1 MPFKVIFPFVEINRV
16 LITEHPDLS
25 KIGLHYVTRARRV
38 FSYPE
43 WTRNDTGGIRKDL
56 ESKVLTPGARVEYVP
71 DGDSYDDYE
80 AWSAHDYYFEEPP
93 AEVVPQMD
101 QDASCGKR
109 AFEKVIRTAGKVK
122 QAASFP
128 VFKALELFQ
137 YFYDKVKESLA
148 KNMLKQAVFEATKRL
163 KTQWKIVFGMTLVC
177 TVGYVLTKYG
187 AKAVKSLAA
196 AATTLMPFLSRGSK
210 AEKEITAA
218 EIEEFATVVAQA
230 GEEDTGSL
238 NLNPSAFKPSYSARL
253 CGVLTLWFAGLGAT
267 GKNILVAAKH
277 VNPLVSAGKHGIGFM
292 KYMLKHFPAAVQGIV
307 YEITGFNALEKEACY
322 AVVLDMMRLRQIYA
336 ANGNTVLGMDFVE
349 DVILTMKKANAMEAT
364 LVSSTDKTRDV
375 FTKIKSEFEYLYQES
390 LVFRGLASIRQVP
403 VCAYFFGK
411 AGIGKSHA
419 MSRVFADVLRDNGDT
434 TIYSRSA
441 GGRYWDG
448 YTNQNGVLIEEFGNM
463 SAFDECLEVLQMV
476 SVNPMIL
483 NMANIEAKG
492 RFFRSTFVA
501 MSTNKDPRTQFKS
514 VVDKEA
520 FARRIIPIQVILKRA
535 YQKKNGKLDSDKL
548 LGSGGDFQ
556 HLDFQISDED
566 GHVKSYDYRAM
577 IAFLRA
583 QYLVNGLVYKAAVE
597 DLHKDCAARKGTPDP
612 LFPCDEAKT
621 WKDPTIIKVQAKDD
635 EDCPK
640 IEPMKLMELKTDE
653 TGGGFM
659 SSIFEATREP
669 SSAIIETGG
678 SCGKLD
684 CDDGKCEA
692 PKCVY
697 LRALDKRVAEGVCKC
712 DPESV
717 LGDYCCD
724 KSRKHIEEY
733 MAFTAKENM
742 ATALR
747 RQEALFPSEVL
758 DQLVASAFTRNHPV
772 LSAVLS
778 VLSTVV
784 AVAAGFKIALTAI
797 KFVTNLF
804 GKPEKS
810 VTKSEVVES
819 VVPVV
824 EETIVDSQSNYDK
837 QRDRDEDESRI
848 YDWHDY
854 GHDEVTARPKEIGP
868 GRRVRI
874 RVQSDDE
881 KFDKR
886 MAQYSVIQAKV
897 AKNMA
902 DIYLNGRKVGF
913 GIFVKNGKLL
923 MPYHFVAKEM
933 ETGIGSAQIR
943 VVRAGETKD
952 VCVSKV
958 NLRTLAKEDG
968 YTHDM
973 CCLDVEMA
981 TTVRAID
988 SYFLPEETIRRKYEL
1003 IQETELVGTANV
1015 NKAGVG
1021 RLSLEKTSY
1030 TAKGNQSLFVTSK
1043 YKYQPQIPG
1052 DCGRVLMTPSVQ
1064 GVLGFH
1070 VYMSSTG
1077 FDQHGAAA
1085 LLTRECVG
1093 KLLGQVEVEP
1103 QAITNAVSDDY
1114 VFLGENGALV
1124 SIGKIDAPVTAPMK
1138 SRLVESVFRSEA
1150 WCAPT
1155 KFPAVL
1161 GPDHP
1166 TNPGHTTHSI
1176 VYSGL
1181 LRQSKGVK
1189 EIIDPDLEYAVDSVV
1204 EDYRFRKGVRD
1215 LLTISEVINSS
1226 ERFPG
1231 LGTMCMSTSSG
1242 YPWAYKGLG
1251 SKKGAHFSTS
1261 FNRDRVVTNPELLE
1275 EVSLACKDVEQGFR
1289 TNAIW
1294 SMFPKDEVRSQTRI
1308 ETAHTRVVCAS
1319 PMHMTMVF
1327 RRYFG
1332 AFLSMFHIE
1341 RYELESCVGMNV
1353 NSSDWDLRVKRLLAV
1368 SDVGFDGDY
1377 TQFEML
1383 GTVAMHRRVG
1393 KVINAWYGENC
1404 VLDNKVRLR
1413 LLEESAT
1420 AVVRIGNSL
1429 FGTSGSNK
1437 SGSVLTTVI
1446 NTLINVMMIRFAYVS
1461 LMKRQRPDIS
1471 SINCFK
1477 RYVAHDAFGDD
1488 GRTAVHS
1495 EVREWFNGPAIA
1507 RLFEQYDIVFT
1518 SGDKDKEFAMK
1529 KIVDCTF
1536 LKARTNEDCHFIPG
1550 IRYYPKAN
1558 EQAVVQSLSFRVNTM
1573 SPLEHA
1579 RCLTED
1585 TLRRVFGSGKEVFQL
1600 WHQRLWKVAAEHG
1613 YSFNLLNF
1621 EDLVFEWTN
1630 RIFVCEFGTLRLFD
1644 PLIETQMTDETGVPV
1659 DVSAPVMHVA
1669 AGAASVPVSDYG
1681 GLRNK
1686 ANTVSDTLK
1695 KFTAVVDVP
1704 AGDDQNIARN
1714 VAESLLPRSTGV
1726 ICQTPLEYFGKMY
1739 LCYFGSLRYK
1749 TICEDH
1755 RDGVSSIGY
1764 FSADLIVQKNSMGAL
1779 AGTGTNFGPV
1789 AVGGKVLEVQVPYVS
1804 IFPFLIV
1811 PRTKSQIDD
1820 LRYSFG
1826 AVGFTIT
1833 RASGKGAVYEAAG
1846 DGFRLFRHC
1855 FVPRLS
1861 VTGFSRAH
1869 EGLPYYVPSLI
1880 RLVPGIVTLTMT
1892 QNQLSSIPV
1901 VDISPR
1907 TNASPI
1913 DWLVIESRYL
1923 SNFQLIQCGLPIG
1936 LSQPRRYVEST
1947 HVANVFITNWR
1958 TIFNS
1963 VRIDPEPI
1971 PDGQLETFGARPIG
1985 EVITTGTGQVLART
1999 YFVVR
2004 DNDDDENYKTWLG
2017 VVPSSS
2023 LVVSCL
2029 TDASLKVSNKASV
2042 VVAGRAAR
2050 EWSFNKYF
2058 AEVDEVIPQ
2067 AGDGIVF
2074 SSAAEVS
2081 KGASETFS
2089 GTLSIGEASMSDI
2102 QAVERQQFLGEYKWS
2117 TNDAPGAVMLALD
2130 VPLELMKNRLTTQA
2144 FKRNVF
2150 WRGDSV
2156 LSIHL
2161 QTTQFNS
2168 GRFVVL
2174 FVPLLPKAEAIERF
2188 AASGTN
2194 QSMVPYVNVDANS
2207 SKTIDFVIPYFSQYT
2222 HVNTFERGSSSS
2234 LGTLLFIVKNPLYI
2248 GDSLSSGLVYTLFSR
2263 FENSQFSVVNPTL
2276 TTIVPQG
2283 GLNSKVTNI
2292 NIRKVV
2298 DSTIDASSTGDNFEA
2313 KAQFTKNDKPNLG
2326 LNYTPVRTADYP
2338 MLCNASNVEYAE
2350 NLSLDSSTIVGLANS
2365 VAGTMVD
2372 EMDFGFLKDK
2382 PCFIGTFAIRAN
2394 SLANEQIYSRRL
2406 CPLPE
2411 LFSAV
2416 EGEVFQPDLLG
2427 YVSAPFYF
2435 WKGSLKF
2442 RFEFVAT
2449 AFHTCRVAFCAHYSM
2464 PLDSVLDE
2472 DALSQY
2478 TIIHDIGVG
2487 QNDITVTFPWRSS
2500 TPWKRVPNST
2510 RSEES
2515 DCCLGYMS
2523 VRVIN
2528 PLNPP
2533 DSVAPFVE
2541 VNVFSM
2547 AGEDFELSGFG
2558 NASQDLQS
2566 VL

>member
-1 MPFKVIFPFVEINRV
+1 V
-16 LITEHPDLS
+16 
-25 KIGLHYVTRARRV
+25 
-38 FSYPE
+38 
-43 WTRNDTGGIRKDL
+43 
-56 ESKVLTPGARVEYVP
+56 
-71 DGDSYDDYE
+71 
-80 AWSAHDYYFEEPP
+80 
-93 AEVVPQMD
+93 
-101 QDASCGKR
+101 
-109 AFEKVIRTAGKVK
+109 
-122 QAASFP
+122 
-128 VFKALELFQ
+128 ELFQ
-137 YFYDKVKESLA
+137 YFFDKVKESFTKAMVKRVADDVA
-148 KNMLKQAVFEATKRL
+148 KKLKS
-163 KTQWKIVFGMTLVC
+163 QWKIVFGMTLIC
-177 TVGYVLTKYG
+177 TVGYVLFTYG
-187 AKAVKSLAA
+187 AKAVKTLAA
-196 AATTLMPFLSRGSK
+196 AVTTLMPFLSRGTRE
-210 AEKEITAA
+210 EKTVTEGEVA
-218 EIEEFATVVAQA
+218 EFAAVVAQA
-230 GEEDTGSL
+230 SEEDVGSL
-238 NLNPSAFKPSYSARL
+238 NLNPGSFRPSYAAKL
-253 CGVLTLWFAGLGAT
+253 CGGLTLWFTGLAAT
-267 GKNILVAAKH
+267 GKNIVIAAKH
-277 VNPLVSAGKHGIGFM
+277 VNPLVSAGKHGLGFM
-292 KYMLKHFPAAVQGIV
+292 KHMLKHFPAAVQGAV

-336 ANGNTVLGMDFVE
+336 ANGNVVTGMTFVE
-349 DVILTMKKANAMEAT
+349 EVVTTMKTANAMETT
-364 LVSSTDKTRDV
+364 LASSTDKTRDV
-375 FTKIKSEFEYLYQES
+375 FSRIKSEFDYLYQES
-390 LVFRGLASIRQVP
+390 LVYRGLAAIRQVP
-403 VCAYFFGK
+403 VCPYFYGK
-411 AGIGKSHA
+411 PGIGKSVA
-419 MSRVFADVLRDNGDT
+419 MSRVFADVLRDTGNSS
-434 TIYSRSA
+434 IYSRAA

-448 YTNQNGVLIEEFGNM
+448 YTSQNGVLIEEFGNTM
-463 SAFDECLEVLQMV
+463 GFDECLEVLQMI

-501 MSTNKDPRTQFKS
+501 MSTNKDPRSQFKTS
-514 VVDKEA
+514 VDKEA
-520 FARRIIPIQVILKRA
+520 FTRRIIPINVCLKKI
-535 YQKKNGKLDSDKL
+535 YQKKSGKLDVEKL
-548 LGSGGDFQ
+548 RGAGTDFG
-556 HLDFQISDED
+556 HLDFHVTDED
-566 GHVKSYDYRAM
+566 SEVHVMDYRGM
-577 IAFLRA
+577 IGYLRGKYIA
-583 QYLVNGLVYKAAVE
+583 NSLVYQAAVE
-597 DLHKDCAARKGTPDP
+597 DLRRDCIARKGSIDP
-612 LFPCDEAKT
+612 LFSAEEIKS
-621 WKDPTIIKVQAKDD
+621 WKDPEVISVQAGEDD
-635 EDCPK
+635 EGPANSSVSFS
-640 IEPMKLMELKTDE
+640 ELKADSSGQGFK
-653 TGGGFM
+653 TGFL
-659 SSIFEATREP
+659 SSVIEP
-669 SSAIIETGG
+669 SSIMVTTGG
-678 SCGKLD
+678 SCGKVD
-684 CDDGKCEA
+684 CMDAKCET

-697 LRALDKRVAEGVCKC
+697 MEELQRRVLGSICKC
-712 DPESV
+712 DPSERGHGS
-717 LGDYCCD
+717 CCEQYKLQSD
-724 KSRKHIEEY
+724 TY
-733 MAFTAKENM
+733 MQFIKVEQAKDAEMRQATKYTSPELAAITAGS
-742 ATALR
+742 
-747 RQEALFPSEVL
+747 FC
-758 DQLVASAFTRNHPV
+758 RNHPV
-772 LSAVLS
+772 LK
-778 VLSTVV
+778 TVV
-784 AVAAGFKIALTAI
+784 MVLGTVAAVAAGFKIALAAI
-797 KFVTNLF
+797 KVVTNLF
-804 GKPEKS
+804 GGPGKTEAKEA
-810 VTKSEVVES
+810 VAEV

-824 EETIVDSQSNYDK
+824 ETVSVDSQSNYDK
-837 QRDRDEDESRI
+837 VRDRDEDEARV
-848 YDWHDY
+848 YDWYDY
-854 GHDEVTARPKEIGP
+854 GADEVTARPAERGP

-881 KFDKR
+881 KFEKR
-886 MAQYSVIQAKV
+886 MAQYGTIQARV
-897 AKNMA
+897 TKNMA
-902 DIYLNGRKVGF
+902 EIYLNGRKIGF
-913 GIFVKNGKLL
+913 GIFVRNGKLL
-923 MPYHFVAKEM
+923 MPYHFIAREI
-933 ETGIGSAQIR
+933 ETGPGNAQIR

-952 VCVSKV
+952 VCVSKA

-973 CCLDVEMA
+973 CCLDIEMA
-981 TTVRAID
+981 TTVRGID
-988 SYFLPEETIRRKYEL
+988 SYFLPEEVIRRNYEL
-1003 IQETELVGTANV
+1003 IQEAELVGTANV
-1015 NKAGVG
+1015 NKAGNG

-1030 TAKGNQSLFVTSK
+1030 TAKGNQSLFVASK
-1043 YKYQPQIPG
+1043 YKYLPQIAG
-1052 DCGRVLMTPSVQ
+1052 DCGRALMAPSVQ

-1070 VYMSSTG
+1070 VYMSSAG
-1077 FDQHGAAA
+1077 LDQHGAAA
-1085 LLTRECVG
+1085 LLSRECVSRLVG
-1093 KLLGQVEVEP
+1093 EVEIEP
-1103 QAITNAVSDDY
+1103 QAIINAVSDEY

-1124 SIGKIDAPVTAPMK
+1124 CIGKVDAPMTAPMK
-1138 SRLVESVFRSEA
+1138 SRLVDSVFRSED
-1150 WCAPT
+1150 WCLPT

-1166 TNPGHTTHSI
+1166 TNPGHSTHSI

-1189 EIIDPDLEYAVDSVV
+1189 EIFDPDLDYAVNSVV
-1204 EDYRFRKGVRD
+1204 EDYKYRGGVRD
-1215 LLTISEVINSS
+1215 LLTIPEVINSS
-1226 ERFPG
+1226 DRFPG

-1251 SKKGAHFSTS
+1251 SKKGGHFSAS
-1261 FNRDRVVTNPELLE
+1261 INRDRVITNPELLD
-1275 EVSLACKDVEQGFR
+1275 EVSMACKDVEQGFR
-1289 TNAIW
+1289 TNAVW
-1294 SMFPKDEVRSQTRI
+1294 SMFPKDEVRSKIRV
-1308 ETAHTRVVCAS
+1308 ETAHTRVICAS
-1319 PMHMTMVF
+1319 PLHMTLVF

-1353 NSSDWDLRVKRLLAV
+1353 NSSDWDLRVKRLLSV
-1368 SDVGFDGDY
+1368 SDIGFDGDY

-1393 KVINAWYGENC
+1393 TIINAWYGENC
-1404 VLDNKVRLR
+1404 VLDNQVRLN
-1413 LLEESAT
+1413 LLRESAT
-1420 AVVRIGNSL
+1420 AVVRIGDSV

-1446 NTLINVMMIRFAYVS
+1446 NTLINVIMIRFAYVNI
-1461 LMKRQRPDIS
+1461 MKRSKPEIS
-1471 SINCFK
+1471 SISCFK

-1488 GRTAVHS
+1488 GRTAVHA

-1507 RLFEQYDIVFT
+1507 QLFERYDIVFT

-1536 LKARTNEDCHFIPG
+1536 LKATTNEDCHFIPG

-1585 TLRRVFGSGKEVFQL
+1585 TLRRVFGSGKQVFQM
-1600 WHQRLWKVAAEHG
+1600 WFQRLRKMAVRYD

-1630 RIFVCEFGTLRLFD
+1630 RIFVSEFGALRLFD
-1644 PLIETQMTDETGVPV
+1644 PMIEAQMTDETGVPV

-1669 AGAASVPVSDYG
+1669 AGAASVPISDYG
-1681 GLRNK
+1681 GVRNK

-1695 KFTAVVDVP
+1695 KFTAVMDVP
-1704 AGDDQNIARN
+1704 AGEDQHVVRN
-1714 VAESLLPRSTGV
+1714 VANCLLAFNPGT

-1749 TICEDH
+1749 TLCEDH
-1755 RDGVSSIGY
+1755 RDGVNSVAY
-1764 FSADLIVQKNSMGAL
+1764 FTADLTVQKNSLGAL
-1779 AGTGTNFGPV
+1779 QGTGTNFGPV
-1789 AVGGKVLEVQVPYVS
+1789 AVGGKVLEVQVPYMS

-1811 PRTKSQIDD
+1811 PRITTQVND

-1826 AVGFTIT
+1826 AVGFTVT

-1855 FVPRLS
+1855 FVPRLR
-1861 VTGFSRAH
+1861 VTGMSRAH
-1869 EGLPYYVPSLI
+1869 EGLPYPVPKLI
-1880 RLVPGIVTLTMT
+1880 RMVPGVSTIDVVQGQISTMT
-1892 QNQLSSIPV
+1892 I

-1907 TNASPI
+1907 ENAQPI
-1913 DWLVIESRYL
+1913 DWLVTEARFL
-1923 SNFQLIQCGLPIG
+1923 SNAQLIQCGLPIG
-1936 LSQPRRYVEST
+1936 LTQARRYVEET
-1947 HVANVFITNWR
+1947 HVANVNITQWR
-1958 TIFNS
+1958 TIYNS
-1963 VRIDPEPI
+1963 VRIEPN
-1971 PDGQLETFGARPIG
+1971 PVSGGLTEDFVARPIG
-1985 EVITTGTGQVLART
+1985 EVITTSTGQILART

-2004 DNDDDENYKTWLG
+2004 DKDEDLAYRAWLG
-2017 VVPSSS
+2017 ISPSATY
-2023 LVVSCL
+2023 VVSCL
-2029 TDASLKVSNKASV
+2029 KDASLTAKNTAPVII
-2042 VVAGRAAR
+2042 AGRSAR
-2050 EWSFNKYF
+2050 QWSTDRYF

-2067 AGDGIVF
+2067 SGDGIVF
-2074 SSAAEVS
+2074 SSAPEVS

-2089 GTLSIGEASMSDI
+2089 ESLSIGEAAMTDI
-2102 QAVERQQFLGEYKWS
+2102 HAVERQQFLGEYKWS
-2117 TNDAPGAVMLALD
+2117 MNDAAGAVMLALD
-2130 VPLELMKNRLTTQA
+2130 VPLELMKSRLTTQA

-2150 WRGDSV
+2150 WRGDTV

-2234 LGTLLFIVKNPLYI
+2234 LGTLLFIVRNPLYI
-2248 GDSLSSGLVYTLFSR
+2248 GDSMSSGLVYTLFSR
-2263 FENSQFSVVNPTL
+2263 FEKSQFSVVNPTV
-2276 TTIVPQG
+2276 TTIIPQG

-2326 LNYTPVRTADYP
+2326 LNYTPVRNADYP

-2350 NLSLDSSTIVGLANS
+2350 NLSLECSSIVGLSNG

-2372 EMDFGFLKDK
+2372 EMDFGFLKAK
-2382 PCFIGTFAIRAN
+2382 PSFVGSFVIRAN
-2394 SLANEQIYSRRL
+2394 GVANEQIYSRRL
-2406 CPLPE
+2406 CPVPE

-2416 EGEVFQPDLLG
+2416 EDEIFQPDLLG

-2464 PLDSVLDE
+2464 PLDTVVDE

-2478 TIIHDIGVG
+2478 TIVHDIGVG

-2510 RSEES
+2510 RSIES

-2547 AGEDFELSGFG
+2547 AGEDYELSGFG
-2558 NASQDLQS
+2558 NASEDLQS